1 MRPLLP
7 LILLLAAASPAE
19 IDRLAKSGKLDDAI
33 AQGRAA
39 AAERPNDPDTRLAVA
54 RALAT
59 KARRFNHVVN
69 VKLSQKDLE
78 RGEVKVPNAN
88 LGDSPLQPGYDA
100 SLFEEAQLNLDAA
113 IAAAPKREDARA
125 LKCFLLTDAGR
136 IDRAKAAI
144 VDAIAYLPESR
155 ETAKT
160 LIAFGAERAKKD
172 DLAGASELMGP
183 VAAAFPGVAEI
194 QADYGNVL
202 TRLGRKREADAALD
216 RALAAAPN
224 DERTARTRA
233 VAAMLLRDYPR
244 ARGAYDALFRA
255 KRSPSDQL
263 ASAAAAYGADP
274 KGSVEIMRSLAV
286 PAAGA
291 DPGMTDLA
299 NLYAAAGTAGP
310 ASPAAISL
318 GRKLVAS
325 QQLVIAIPVLDR
337 AAKADPK
344 NDEARKLLVQ
354 VYRDL
359 GCAGL
364 AK

>member
-1 MRPLLP
+1 MRPFF

-19 IDRLAKSGKLDDAI
+19 IDKLAKAGKIDDAI

-39 AAERPNDPDTRLAVA
+39 AAERPEDAETRMALA

-59 KARRFNHVVN
+59 KSRRFNHVVN
-69 VKLSQKDLE
+69 VKVSEEDLKK
-78 RGEVKVPNAN
+78 GEVKIPGAN
-88 LGDSPLQPGYDA
+88 LGDSPLRPGYDA
-100 SLFEEAQLNLDAA
+100 SLFEEAQINLDAA
-113 IAAAPKREDARA
+113 IAAAPKRVDARA

-144 VDAIAYLPESR
+144 VDALAALPESR
-155 ETAKT
+155 ETATT

-172 DLAGASELMGP
+172 DLEGGAQLMAP
-183 VAAAFPGVAEI
+183 VAAAFPGLPEI
-194 QADYGNVL
+194 QSDYGNLL
-202 TRLGRKREADAALD
+202 TRLGRKREADAAFD
-216 RALAAAPN
+216 RAIAAAPN

-244 ARGAYDALFRA
+244 ARGAFDALFRA
-255 KRSPSDQL
+255 KRSPNDQF
-263 ASAAAAYGADP
+263 ASAAAAYGVDP
-274 KGSVEIMRSLAV
+274 KAAIDVMRSLSA

-291 DPGMTDLA
+291 DKAMSDLA
-299 NLYAAAGTAGP
+299 NLYALAGTAG
-310 ASPAAISL
+310 AGSEAAMSL

-337 AAKADPK
+337 AAAANPK
-344 NDEARKLLVQ
+344 NAEAKKLLAQ

-359 GCAGL
+359 GAPGL

>member
-1 MRPLLP
+1 
-7 LILLLAAASPAE
+7 
-19 IDRLAKSGKLDDAI
+19 
-33 AQGRAA
+33 
-39 AAERPNDPDTRLAVA
+39 
-54 RALAT
+54 
-59 KARRFNHVVN
+59 
-69 VKLSQKDLE
+69 VKIP
-78 RGEVKVPNAN
+78 GAN

-113 IAAAPKREDARA
+113 IAASPKREDARA
-125 LKCFLLTDAGR
+125 MKCFLLTDAGR

-144 VDAIAYLPESR
+144 VDAIAALPESR
-155 ETAKT
+155 QTATT
-160 LIAFGAERAKKD
+160 LIAFGAERAKKN
-172 DLAGASELMGP
+172 DLAGGAELMAP

-194 QADYGNVL
+194 QADYGNLL

-255 KRSPSDQL
+255 KRSANDQF
-263 ASAAAAYGADP
+263 ASAAAAYGVDP
-274 KGSVEIMRSLAV
+274 KGAVEVMRSLAV

-291 DPGMTDLA
+291 DPGMSDLA
-299 NLYAAAGTAGP
+299 NLYALAGTAG
-310 ASPAAISL
+310 AGSTAAMSL
-318 GRKLVAS
+318 ARRLVGS

-344 NDEARKLLVQ
+344 NAEAKKLLAE
-354 VYRDL
+354 VYEGL
-359 GCAGL
+359 GAPGL